1 MVDGHLFEK
10 ISEIAARLRKK
21 TDRPFGGIQ
30 VGPVLL
36 IVSVDDD
43 DGGGDGDGDGDGDT
57 VQLVVTGD
65 FFQLPPITKTSVQPF
80 FAFECDAWK
89 GCIEHTVT
97 LTQVFRQRD
106 DSTYSRP
113 RLGSSRKS

>member
-1 MVDGHLFEK
+1 MGICLKKYLRLLLGSGRRLISHLVA
-10 ISEIAARLRKK
+10 SRL
-21 TDRPFGGIQ
+21 
-30 VGPVLL
+30 VL
-36 IVSVDDD
+36 IVSVN
-43 DGGGDGDGDGDGDT
+43 DGDGDT

-89 GCIEHTVT
+89 ACIEHTVT

-113 RLGSSRKS
+113 ILG